1 MWKLKSYLRP
11 YWLWSVLAPL
21 MMMLE
26 VFMDLLQPTLMASIV
41 DHGIMTKDL
50 SHLDFRMNWNGVI
63 EDVRTKN

>member
-11 YWLWSVLAPL
+11 YWVWSVLAPL

-41 DHGIMTKDL
+41 DHGIASPLLPK
-50 SHLDFRMNWNGVI
+50 
-63 EDVRTKN
+63 